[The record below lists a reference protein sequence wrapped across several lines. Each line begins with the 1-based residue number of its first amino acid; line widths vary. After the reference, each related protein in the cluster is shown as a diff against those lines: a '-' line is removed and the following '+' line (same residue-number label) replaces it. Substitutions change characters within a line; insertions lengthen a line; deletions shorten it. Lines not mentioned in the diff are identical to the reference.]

1 MKITRILRNIYMN
14 TKRHYRRLLLLLA
27 MLFATTFGMA
37 QTVIV
42 KDSITNEPIQF
53 VSVYFGNDTGGYTD
67 EKGMIAIPNEAAQI
81 RLSQGVS
88 ANYLHEKF
96 INERLS
102 IGAGIGYNRHEEYKF
117 SAIPVYLSSHY
128 FFLDKRFSPFVNLR
142 VGGFALFNMKNVGT
156 NEKYSLS
163 KEKQGF
169 SLFMS
174 PSVGVK
180 MHITPS
186 LGIMASI
193 SDEAYLVKAF
203 DVNKNDYISRLI
215 HNMGINVGVC
225 FQIKGW

>member
-1 MKITRILRNIYMN
+1 MKINRTLRNIYII
-14 TKRHYRRLLLLLA
+14 TKRHYRRFLFLLA
-27 MLFATTFGMA
+27 MLSAATFG
-37 QTVIV
+37 T
-42 KDSITNEPIQF
+42 
-53 VSVYFGNDTGGYTD
+53 
-67 EKGMIAIPNEAAQI
+67 AQI
-81 RLSQGVS
+81 SFDPGDGCLNVIDVSYAQGIGEYGDGGVS

-117 SAIPVYLSSHY
+117 SAIPY

-203 DVNKNDYISRLI
+203 DTNKNDYKSKLI
-215 HNMGINVGVC
+215 HDLGN
-225 FQIKGW
+225 